1 MNLPDRVCQLIDAEN
16 EADAKKAEALLATDF
31 VAITRRSGQ
40 EDSRKELLARIA
52 NPPTLNPFREPSQF
66 QIWES
71 GASAWFEASSRTK
84 DSSTHAVIGE
94 FRNLHVFRKEGDAW
108 MCVDWQVTELPTGE
122 VPRAAADRLAVAK
135 AYEDGKHRRYAL
147 L

>member
-1 MNLPDRVCQLIDAEN
+1 V
-16 EADAKKAEALLATDF
+16 
-31 VAITRRSGQ
+31 VRS
-40 EDSRKELLARIA
+40 LV
-52 NPPTLNPFREPSQF
+52 
-66 QIWES
+66 
-71 GASAWFEASSRTK
+71 RTK

-147 L
+147 LSLLRRVAVKQRIRATDLGK

>member
-71 GASAWFEASSRTK
+71 GASAWFEASSVQRIHRHTLSLA
-84 DSSTHAVIGE
+84 SSGT
-94 FRNLHVFRKEGDAW
+94 
-108 MCVDWQVTELPTGE
+108 CTC
-122 VPRAAADRLAVAK
+122 
-135 AYEDGKHRRYAL
+135 
-147 L
+147 